1 MKKYISLLFL
11 LAASLPAFSQ
21 HFDWVKSYSGIERPG
36 EFWNYIVSSV
46 TDSHGNLYVAGQ
58 FANGA
63 SIDGQDLLL
72 STCHDVPND
81 MHSCIVKIS
90 PTGEI
95 LWKKILFASSGL
107 STQIYNLQLVGDT
120 ALFANAFFSLP
131 MYEGKYLYFYDTLI
145 TKANI
150 DDLLYTDSLSSGSS
164 TSAISVFDLEGHMTE
179 NYIFHMAYKDNKGEL
194 ITADRRTNNDS
205 DTAYLVNE
213 QFKPGVF
220 HVDNQGN
227 IYFGH
232 LSTEILWLNC
242 DTCENQ
248 SQRYDLNNGQ
258 ISEVIVMI
266 NGRCRFSDAPITHP
280 TTKNIRIMKFS
291 PHFNDMLA
299 CHYIFNDNGISWNNW
314 SYTDKLDIKT
324 DEENNLFLIC
334 NIVTD
339 LRRLTLFGDT
349 NISANFK
356 NYSRGMMIKFDSTLM
371 PQNII
376 QLSMNNNTQNNSAT
390 INVFNECVFESDS
403 NSVIILGSL
412 ARSSQ
417 DNGCDL
423 MLEEHSLSLA
433 DRCAYFIRINNSTG
447 ELQSYGYVP
456 SSSQTTFRMGTSN
469 RKSVVQKNRII
480 THVEYMDDI
489 QLGDSTISVSSNK
502 EGAGIY
508 MWDYN
513 GDYIEF
519 IDFGT
524 ESNTAFLSSSLSL
537 HDSIL
542 YISGGSRSCLTVN
555 DTNLCPTGNSIA
567 FFFKYVDTSF
577 MTPYVYTGPQD
588 TGDVRIKVVEDGN
601 AFVAYPNPFRQRVN
615 IQVESGELKVES
627 GVAIAWLTDMQGR
640 REEVRLTPAGNG
652 KYTLDLTSR
661 PQATY
666 LLTLTTATGKTHTIR
681 LLKQS
686 DIFSN

>member
-1 MKKYISLLFL
+1 MKKYILLSIL

-21 HFDWVKSYSGIERPG
+21 HFDWVKSYSGNERPG

-63 SIDGQDLLL
+63 SIDGQDLLP

-107 STQIYNLQLVGDT
+107 PTQIYNLQLVGDT
-120 ALFANAFFSLP
+120 ALFVNAFFSLP

-356 NYSRGMMIKFDSTLM
+356 NYSRGIMIKFDSTLM
-371 PQNII
+371 PQNIT

-417 DNGCDL
+417 DYGCDL
-423 MLEEHSLSLA
+423 ILEEHTLSLA

-601 AFVAYPNPFRQRVN
+601 AYVAYPNPFRQKVN

-627 GVAIAWLTDMQGR
+627 GVATAWLTDMQGR

-666 LLTLTTATGKTHTIR
+666 LLTLTTANGKTHTLR

-686 DIFSN
+686 ELFGK